1 VARRRLDVGARDT
14 ARDGHARRL
23 SAALSDALAGLRQD
37 AARGGLA
44 PRCVAAAGMIT
55 SPQGLHEVAHV
66 LAPIGVVDLAAAAR
80 EVVIP
85 EVCDLPF
92 VLVPGVRT
100 PPTSATA
107 GGDVMRGEE
116 TLSLGLLEDGR
127 LAAGGALLNV
137 GSHWKLV
144 GVDDEG
150 RIARSVTSLAG
161 EMMDAARTQTI
172 LASAVPGDPIADV
185 DATQLFAGM
194 DEARRS
200 GLARALFC
208 VRLLE
213 LSGTTEGNGRLSFL
227 AGAFIGADLDGLRS
241 TGVLA
246 PGTPV
251 LISGD
256 DKLGGAWSAALERE
270 GHPARALS
278 ADEVEAAF
286 LAGLAAVMR
295 ARAR

>member
-1 VARRRLDVGARDT
+1 
-14 ARDGHARRL
+14 
-23 SAALSDALAGLRQD
+23 
-37 AARGGLA
+37 
-44 PRCVAAAGMIT
+44 MIT
-55 SPQGLHEVAHV
+55 SPQGLHEVGHV
-66 LAPIGVVDLAAAAR
+66 LAPVGVVDLAAAAR
-80 EVVIP
+80 EVVLP

-92 VLVPGVRT
+92 LLVPGVRT
-100 PPTSATA
+100 PPTPGTG

-116 TLSLGLLEDGR
+116 TLCLGLLEEGH
-127 LAAGGALLNV
+127 LAAGDALLNV

-144 GVDDEG
+144 GIDDRG
-150 RIARSVTSLAG
+150 RVARSVTSLAG

-172 LASAVPGDPIADV
+172 LASAVSGGPIVDV
-185 DATQLFAGM
+185 DVSRLFAGM

-213 LSGTTEGNGRLSFL
+213 LSGAAEGNGRLSFL
-227 AGAFIGADLDGLRS
+227 AGAFIGADLDGLRT
-241 TGVLA
+241 TGVLP

-251 LISGD
+251 TVSGD

-270 GHPARALS
+270 GHPARSLS
-278 ADEVEAAF
+278 PDEVDAGL